1 MAWRVVRDVA
11 DPPPDA
17 AFERRALGFAV
28 ATNPF
33 ASLLLTDEATG
44 SASRLAPGEAA
55 FVRDGTF
62 QRRESLGRGA
72 DSYLRIGLVAETA
85 ADDAGGDRL
94 IFAGSAFIPPA
105 GRAMLVLF
113 RVALEPGGAFP
124 LPLSLGHRLVLV
136 EQGEVELDTGEV
148 APRDR
153 LLTVAGS
160 DTSYA
165 VRSVGGDGM
174 LYGRREATSVL
185 VAIIE

>member
-11 DPPPDA
+11 EPSSDA

-33 ASLLLTDEATG
+33 SSLLLTDEATG
-44 SASRLAPGEAA
+44 SASRLAPGEAG

-85 ADDAGGDRL
+85 AANAGGDRL
-94 IFAGSAFIPPA
+94 IFAGSAFTPPTGPA
-105 GRAMLVLF
+105 TLVLF
-113 RVALEPGGAFP
+113 RVALGPGGAFP
-124 LPLSLGHRLVLV
+124 LPPSLGDRLVLV
-136 EQGEVELDTGEV
+136 EQGEVELEVGEA

-153 LLTVAGS
+153 LLTVVGS

-165 VRSVGGDGM
+165 VRSVGADGM

-185 VAIIE
+185 VASIQ